1 MQGTPIPPDYPPQ
14 NAQRGPVGY
23 AGAGGFAD
31 RGGFVGPAGPG
42 GPGGPRQNGYPDY
55 GYPAT
60 DGYGQTVNGGEYAY
74 VINDD
79 RPGPARPDR
88 PRGPQS
94 PLPTEHRRRTREE
107 RMQARPT
114 GTRSIT
120 AGQEAAHRAVNP
132 PAAPPVNANANGAY
146 GPDDPAYGPPRP
158 GWSHQDRPVADVRGA
173 RQPDAAAE
181 PPGAAAA
188 SGANPD
194 QLKADRLK
202 ADRLKADRLKA
213 DQLKAEHVAH
223 QLKAEQLKAEQ
234 VAEQLKAEQIKA
246 EQVAN
251 QLRADQLNADH
262 LNADHLNAD
271 HLNADHLNAE
281 QDDPSQRDPEPT
293 TPADPPVADHQAV
306 RGPFEPIVDRVSGA
320 SSPDQPATDP
330 DGRPYEFPGL
340 ADDEPAGSAG
350 AALDRLK
357 ELHATAAAV
366 APQSLDAH
374 FDQLLERQRRLI
386 SEYISESE
394 GSSADASGDD
404 SLVGFGG
411 DHRGTR

>member
-1 MQGTPIPPDYPPQ
+1 
-14 NAQRGPVGY
+14 
-23 AGAGGFAD
+23 
-31 RGGFVGPAGPG
+31 
-42 GPGGPRQNGYPDY
+42 
-55 GYPAT
+55 
-60 DGYGQTVNGGEYAY
+60 
-74 VINDD
+74 
-79 RPGPARPDR
+79 
-88 PRGPQS
+88 
-94 PLPTEHRRRTREE
+94 
-107 RMQARPT
+107 
-114 GTRSIT
+114 
-120 AGQEAAHRAVNP
+120 
-132 PAAPPVNANANGAY
+132 
-146 GPDDPAYGPPRP
+146 
-158 GWSHQDRPVADVRGA
+158 VRGA

-251 QLRADQLNADH
+251 QLRADQ
-262 LNADHLNAD
+262 LNAD